1 MKMDKRRKHKRY
13 QIQDGGF
20 VMLRNPF
27 KILGQIVD
35 INAIG
40 LSFSYSFSEIV
51 APESFELDM
60 VFIDSGFYLFRVP
73 FDTVYDHQISR
84 EIRRCGV
91 LFRKLTEKQL
101 FVIGSFINIYF
112 KSH

>member
-1 MKMDKRRKHKRY
+1 MDKRRKHKRY

-27 KILGQIVD
+27 KILGQIGD
-35 INAIG
+35 INAKG
-40 LSFSYSFSEIV
+40 LSFSYYCSEIV

-73 FDTVYDHQISR
+73 FDTVSDQQISR

-91 LFRKLTEKQL
+91 LFRKLTDYQL
-101 FVIGSFINIYF
+101 SLLGSFIKTYS
-112 KSH
+112 KGR

>member
-1 MKMDKRRKHKRY
+1 MDKRRKHKRY

-27 KILGQIVD
+27 KILGQIGD
-35 INAIG
+35 INAKG
-40 LSFSYSFSEIV
+40 LSFSYSFNEIV

-73 FDTVYDHQISR
+73 FDTVYDQQISR

-91 LFRKLTEKQL
+91 LFRKLPDNQL
-101 FVIGSFINIYF
+101 SLLGSFIKTYS
-112 KSH
+112 KSR